1 MSGVETVLHLAKLEA
16 KRNMAESESKTLT
29 KLITEPPKFNEPMK
43 HHTTLRVGGP
53 ADALVTV
60 HTLEELQKVVRFA
73 RERDIPILVLGE
85 GSNLIVR
92 DGGIRGIVL
101 RLSGQLAQFNF
112 DTQEV
117 KVGGGTYLPH
127 LLVKSAQRGLSGLEC
142 CTGVP
147 GTVGGALI
155 SNAGSA
161 EEFIGEKVKR
171 VTVLTYEGNLRFVE
185 RDELMF
191 SYRQSNLKKLGL
203 VVVSVVLELRPDDP
217 KAIMERIH
225 RRWRYRWETQPVNMP
240 CAGCIFKNPP
250 GDRAGRLLDAAG
262 LKGVRI
268 GDAQVSTV
276 HANFIVNLGN
286 AKAKDVLELAK
297 LMRKTVQEKFGVSLE
312 YEVQIVG
319 EEE

>member
-1 MSGVETVLHLAKLEA
+1 MTEQE
-16 KRNMAESESKTLT
+16 RKTLT
-29 KLITEPPKFNEPMK
+29 KLVTEPPKFNEPMR

-60 HTLEELQKVVRFA
+60 HTLDELQKVVQFA
-73 RERDIPILVLGE
+73 LERDLPILVLGE
-85 GSNLIVR
+85 GSNLIVK

-101 RLSGQLAQFNF
+101 RLSGELTRINF
-112 DTQEV
+112 DTQEIE
-117 KVGGGTYLPH
+117 VGSGTYLPH
-127 LLVKSAQRGLSGLEC
+127 LLVKAAQRGLSGLEC

-155 SNAGSA
+155 SNAGTA
-161 EEFIGEKVKR
+161 EEFIGDKVTR
-171 VTVLTYEGNLRFVE
+171 VTVLTHEGVLRTVE
-185 RDELMF
+185 KDELRF
-191 SYRQSNLKKLGL
+191 SYRSSNLKELGL
-203 VVVSVVLELRPDDP
+203 VIVSAVFNLSHDEP

-262 LKGVRI
+262 MKGVRI

-286 AKAKDVLELAK
+286 AKAKDVLALAE
-297 LMRKTVQEKFGVSLE
+297 LMRETVKAKFGITLE

-319 EEE
+319 EDE

>member
-1 MSGVETVLHLAKLEA
+1 M
-16 KRNMAESESKTLT
+16 NESESKNLA
-29 KLITEPPKFNEPMK
+29 KLVTEPPKFKEPMK

-53 ADALVTV
+53 ADVLVTV
-60 HTLEELQKVVRFA
+60 HNVDELQKVVQFA
-73 RERDIPILVLGE
+73 KEHDIQILVLGE

-92 DGGIRGIVL
+92 DGGIKGIVL
-101 RLSGQLAQFNF
+101 RLSGELTKFKF
-112 DTQEV
+112 DTLEV
-117 KVGGGTYLPH
+117 EVGGGAYLPH
-127 LLVKSAQRGLSGLEC
+127 LLVKAAQRGLSGLEC

-161 EEFIGEKVKR
+161 EEFIGNRVSR
-171 VTVLTYEGNLRFVE
+171 VTVLTHEGELRVVE
-185 RDELMF
+185 RDELRF
-191 SYRQSNLKKLGL
+191 GYRQSNLKDLGL
-203 VVVSVVLELRPDDP
+203 VIVSVVLNLTRDDP

-225 RRWRYRWETQPVNMP
+225 RRWRYRWETQPVNLP

-250 GDRAGRLLDAAG
+250 NDRAGRLLDASG

-276 HANFIVNLGN
+276 HANFIINLGN
-286 AKAKDVLELAK
+286 AKAKDVIDLAE
-297 LMRKTVQEKFGVSLE
+297 LMRRTVKEKFNISLE

-319 EEE
+319 EDE

>member
-1 MSGVETVLHLAKLEA
+1 MTETERK
-16 KRNMAESESKTLT
+16 NLT
-29 KLITEPPKFNEPMK
+29 RLVTEPPKFNEPMR

-60 HTLEELQKVVRFA
+60 HSLDELQKVVQFA
-73 RERDIPILVLGE
+73 CERDLSILVLGE

-101 RLSGQLAQFNF
+101 RLSGELTKIKF
-112 DTQEV
+112 DTQEIE
-117 KVGGGTYLPH
+117 VGGGTYLPH
-127 LLVKSAQRGLSGLEC
+127 LIVKAAQRGLRGLEC

-155 SNAGSA
+155 SNAGTA
-161 EEFIGEKVKR
+161 EEFIGDKVKR
-171 VTVLTYEGNLRFVE
+171 VTLLTHDGKLRTVE
-185 RDELMF
+185 RDELKF
-191 SYRQSNLKKLGL
+191 GYRQSNLRDLGL
-203 VVVSVVLELRPDDP
+203 VIVSVVMNLIQDEP

-250 GDRAGRLLDAAG
+250 GDRAGRLLDVAG
-262 LKGVRI
+262 LKGARI
-268 GDAQVSTV
+268 GDAQVSPI

-286 AKAKDVLELAK
+286 ATAKDVLMLAE
-297 LMRKTVQEKFGVSLE
+297 LMRRTVFEKFGVNLE

-319 EEE
+319 EDG

>member
-1 MSGVETVLHLAKLEA
+1 MTESERKTLAKLV
-16 KRNMAESESKTLT
+16 
-29 KLITEPPKFNEPMK
+29 TEPPKFNEPMK
-43 HHTTLRVGGP
+43 QHTTLRVGGP
-53 ADALVTV
+53 ADALVTI
-60 HTLEELQKVVRFA
+60 HTLDELQKVVKFA
-73 RERDIPILVLGE
+73 REREIPILVLGE

-92 DGGIRGIVL
+92 DGGIRGIVV
-101 RLSGQLAQFNF
+101 RLSGELSRFTF

-117 KVGGGTYLPH
+117 EVGSGTYLPH
-127 LLVKSAQRGLSGLEC
+127 LLVKAAQRGLSGLEC

-161 EEFIGEKVKR
+161 EEFIGDRVKR
-171 VTVLTYEGNLRFVE
+171 LTILTYDGELRVVE
-185 RDELMF
+185 RDELKF
-191 SYRQSNLKKLGL
+191 SYRQSNIKELGL
-203 VVVSVVLELRPDDP
+203 IVVSAVLDLTPDEP

-286 AKAKDVLELAK
+286 ATAKDVLELAE
-297 LMRKTVQEKFGVSLE
+297 LMKRTVKEKFGVSLE

-319 EEE
+319 EDE

>member
-1 MSGVETVLHLAKLEA
+1 MTEA
-16 KRNMAESESKTLT
+16 ERQTLT
-29 KLITEPPKFNEPMK
+29 KLVAEPPKFNEPMR

-53 ADALVTV
+53 ADAFVTI
-60 HTLEELQKVVRFA
+60 HTLDELRKVVRFA
-73 RERDIPILVLGE
+73 HERDLSILVLGE

-92 DGGIRGIVL
+92 DGGIRGLVL
-101 RLSGQLAQFNF
+101 RLSGELTKINF

-117 KVGGGTYLPH
+117 EVGGGTYLPH
-127 LLVKSAQRGLSGLEC
+127 LVVKAAQRGLGGLEC

-155 SNAGSA
+155 SNAGTA
-161 EEFIGEKVKR
+161 EEFIGDRVKR
-171 VTVLTYEGNLRFVE
+171 VTLLTHDGDLRIVE
-185 RDELMF
+185 RDELKF
-191 SYRQSNLKKLGL
+191 GYRHSNLKELGL
-203 VVVSVVLELRPDDP
+203 VVVSVVMNLSHDEP

-250 GDRAGRLLDAAG
+250 GERAGRLLDAAG

-268 GDAQVSTV
+268 GDAQVSPV

-286 AKAKDVLELAK
+286 AKAREVLELAD
-297 LMRKTVQEKFGVSLE
+297 LMRRTVLDKFGVNLE

-319 EEE
+319 EDE

>member
-1 MSGVETVLHLAKLEA
+1 MTETERK
-16 KRNMAESESKTLT
+16 NLT
-29 KLITEPPKFNEPMK
+29 KLVTEPPKFNEPMR

-60 HTLEELQKVVRFA
+60 HSLDELKKVVQFA
-73 RERDIPILVLGE
+73 RERDLPILVLGE

-92 DGGIRGIVL
+92 DGGVRGIVL
-101 RLSGQLAQFNF
+101 RLSGELTRINF
-112 DTQEV
+112 DTQEIE
-117 KVGGGTYLPH
+117 VGGGTYLPH
-127 LLVKSAQRGLSGLEC
+127 LIVKAAQRGLGGLEC

-147 GTVGGALI
+147 GTMGGALI
-155 SNAGSA
+155 SNAGTA
-161 EEFIGEKVKR
+161 EDFIGDKVKR
-171 VTVLTYEGNLRFVE
+171 VTLLTREGELRTVE
-185 RDELMF
+185 RDELKF
-191 SYRQSNLKKLGL
+191 GYRYSNLRDLGL
-203 VVVSVVLELRPDDP
+203 VVVSVVMNLNHDEP

-268 GDAQVSTV
+268 GDAQVSPI

-286 AKAKDVLELAK
+286 ATAKDVLALAE
-297 LMRKTVQEKFGVSLE
+297 LMRQTVFEKFGVNLE

-319 EEE
+319 EDE

>member
-1 MSGVETVLHLAKLEA
+1 MTETERRILAKLV
-16 KRNMAESESKTLT
+16 
-29 KLITEPPKFNEPMK
+29 TEPPKFNEPMR

-60 HTLEELQKVVRFA
+60 HMLDELRKVVQFA
-73 RERDIPILVLGE
+73 RERDLPILVLGE

-101 RLSGQLAQFNF
+101 RLSGELTKINF
-112 DTQEV
+112 DTQEIE
-117 KVGGGTYLPH
+117 VGGGTYLPH
-127 LLVKSAQRGLSGLEC
+127 LIVKAAQRGLGGLEC

-155 SNAGSA
+155 SNAGTA
-161 EEFIGEKVKR
+161 EEFIGDKVER
-171 VTVLTYEGNLRFVE
+171 VTLLTYDGELRTVE
-185 RDELMF
+185 KDELKF
-191 SYRQSNLKKLGL
+191 GYRRSNLKELGL
-203 VVVSVVLELRPDDP
+203 VVVSAVINLRPDEP

-225 RRWRYRWETQPVNMP
+225 RRWRYRWGTQPVNMP

-268 GDAQVSTV
+268 GDAQVSHL

-286 AKAKDVLELAK
+286 AKAKDVLELAE
-297 LMRKTVQEKFGVSLE
+297 LMKRTVLEKFGVNLE

-319 EEE
+319 EDE

>member
-1 MSGVETVLHLAKLEA
+1 MTEQERK
-16 KRNMAESESKTLT
+16 KLT
-29 KLITEPPKFNEPMK
+29 KLVTEPPKFNEPMR

-60 HTLEELQKVVRFA
+60 HTLEELQKVVQFTL
-73 RERDIPILVLGE
+73 ERDLPMLVLGE
-85 GSNLIVR
+85 GSNLIVK
-92 DGGIRGIVL
+92 DGGVSGIVL
-101 RLSGQLAQFNF
+101 RLSGELTRINF
-112 DTQEV
+112 DTQEIE
-117 KVGGGTYLPH
+117 VGGGTYLPH
-127 LLVKSAQRGLSGLEC
+127 LLVKAAQKGLSGLEC

-155 SNAGSA
+155 SNAGTA
-161 EEFIGEKVKR
+161 EEFIGNR
-171 VTVLTYEGNLRFVE
+171 VERVIILSHDGTLRTVE
-185 RDELMF
+185 RDELHF
-191 SYRQSNLKKLGL
+191 CYRSSNLRELGL
-203 VVVSVVLELRPDDP
+203 VIVSVVISLSQDEP

-268 GDAQVSTV
+268 GDAQVSSI

-286 AKAKDVLELAK
+286 AKAKDVLALAE
-297 LMRKTVQEKFGVSLE
+297 LMRKTVKEKFGVALE

-319 EEE
+319 EDE

>member
-1 MSGVETVLHLAKLEA
+1 MTETERK
-16 KRNMAESESKTLT
+16 NLT
-29 KLITEPPKFNEPMK
+29 KLVTEPPKFNEPMR

-60 HTLEELQKVVRFA
+60 HSLDELKKVVQFA
-73 RERDIPILVLGE
+73 RERDLPILVLGE

-92 DGGIRGIVL
+92 DGGVRGIVL
-101 RLSGQLAQFNF
+101 RLSGELTRINF
-112 DTQEV
+112 DTQEIE
-117 KVGGGTYLPH
+117 VGGGTYLPH
-127 LLVKSAQRGLSGLEC
+127 LIVKAAQRGLGGLEC

-155 SNAGSA
+155 SNAGTA
-161 EEFIGEKVKR
+161 EDFIGDKVKR
-171 VTVLTYEGNLRFVE
+171 VTLLTREGELRTVE
-185 RDELMF
+185 RDELKF
-191 SYRQSNLKKLGL
+191 GYRYSNLRDLGL
-203 VVVSVVLELRPDDP
+203 VVVSVVMNLNHDEP

-268 GDAQVSTV
+268 GDAQVSPI

-286 AKAKDVLELAK
+286 ATAKDVLALAK
-297 LMRKTVQEKFGVSLE
+297 LMRQTVFEKFGVNLE

-319 EEE
+319 EDE